1 MRQSWDYI
9 EEIMQILKT
18 AFPLLIMNMETIV
31 DQISARFKA
40 SPEED
45 IYRLVCMLLQE
56 GLQVCFLWALLVL
69 YPHLRFSSNTSLGP
83 HNLRMMDP

>member
-1 MRQSWDYI
+1 MRQSWDYV
-9 EEIMQILKT
+9 EEVMQILKT

-56 GLQVCFLWALLVL
+56 GLQVCLSVGCYWLCTLTQLLAAIYHPDVA
-69 YPHLRFSSNTSLGP
+69 T
-83 HNLRMMDP
+83 

>member
-1 MRQSWDYI
+1 MRQSWDYV
-9 EEIMQILKT
+9 EEVMQILKT

-40 SPEED
+40 SQEED

-56 GLQVCFLWALLVL
+56 GLQVSRVLVCPVL
-69 YPHLRFSSNTSLGP
+69 YPH
-83 HNLRMMDP
+83 